1 MLLNNVIASVVVYI
15 VHIIFQFLWIRS
27 LVTAQLIFSKDAK
40 KVSGRPELSSKDLL
54 LSSHH
59 SWQNSVPWGC
69 GAEGSRFLLAVV
81 CRPPSALEAVL
92 RFLPWGP
99 PNMAMWFLQTL
110 QGRESFCKVE
120 ITTTYNTIM
129 RVTLH
134 HYWLKGRNRSCPH
147 SRGD

>member
-1 MLLNNVIASVVVYI
+1 M
-15 VHIIFQFLWIRS
+15 
-27 LVTAQLIFSKDAK
+27 
-40 KVSGRPELSSKDLL
+40 SGRPELSSKDLL

-81 CRPPSALEAVL
+81 HRPPSALEAVL
-92 RFLPWGP
+92 HFLPLGP

-129 RVTLH
+129 RVTLY

-147 SRGD
+147 SRGDWLHKGIDTERWGSWGELQSLLPHSICLKIKWILTYQ